1 MKKFLSSFFATILLL
16 ALAGGAVFIALF
28 PKNEPP
34 KPGHSSTE
42 GTAISTDS
50 AVSKTET
57 DVISS
62 DRSSD
67 SNTEQTTDTVTDT
80 DTDSQ
85 TSSAQKNPNTN
96 TDTDTPT
103 QKRIAFTLDDGPHY
117 LYTRVIADLFYEYNG
132 KCTYFVVGNRVH
144 GSQQQA
150 MEYAASLG
158 HEVGIHGYTH
168 KLYFNKCTDAEY
180 LTELRQTEKAI
191 NDAAGICPTL
201 MRPPGGHLSAARA
214 AASTYSLI
222 MWNVDPHDWEH
233 KKENQENVDRIV
245 QNVLDNVKDGNI
257 ILMHDIYKNTTEA
270 VRILLPLLE
279 EQGYEFVTVSEL
291 LGEEKK
297 PGVKY
302 FKAP

>member
-1 MKKFLSSFFATILLL
+1 MKRFFNNLFAILLL
-16 ALAGGAVFIALF
+16 LVLAGGAVCIAFF
-28 PKNEPP
+28 PKDPP
-34 KPGHSSTE
+34 TAPGPSTE
-42 GTAISTDS
+42 GTAVSTDS
-50 AVSKTET
+50 AVSATET

-62 DRSSD
+62 DRPGSSD
-67 SNTEQTTDTVTDT
+67 PEQTSETDT
-80 DTDSQ
+80 DTE
-85 TSSAQKNPNTN
+85 
-96 TDTDTPT
+96 TDTETDT
-103 QKRIAFTLDDGPHY
+103 QKRIAFTFDDGPHY

-150 MEYAASLG
+150 MVYAASLG

-180 LTELRQTEKAI
+180 LTELRQTEEAI
-191 NDAAGICPTL
+191 SNATGICPTL
-201 MRPPGGHLSAARA
+201 MRPPGGHLSAERA
-214 AASTYSLI
+214 AASPYSII
-222 MWNVDPHDWEH
+222 MWNVDPHDWEY
-233 KKENQENVDRIV
+233 KKENQENIDRIV
-245 QNVLDNVKDGNI
+245 QNVLDNVKDGDI

-291 LGEEKK
+291 LGEGKK